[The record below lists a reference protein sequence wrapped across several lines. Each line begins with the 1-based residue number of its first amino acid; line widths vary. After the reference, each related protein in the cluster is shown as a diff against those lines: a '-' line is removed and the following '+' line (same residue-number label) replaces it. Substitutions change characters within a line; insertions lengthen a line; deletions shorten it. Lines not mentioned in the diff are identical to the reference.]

1 MTPKTAG
8 NKPLSRSL
16 KIYQKIAIAFVILSF
31 ILLLFVLYLS
41 VSSAV
46 INITP
51 VPQVVSTNVTVDVVP
66 SATLEGQISGYV
78 VNKIFTQSDVYYLP
92 EQGSTPVEEKA
103 GGIVTLINETTNN
116 QPLIATT
123 RLLSEEG
130 VLFKIDESVTVPAN
144 GQIDVVAHADEPG
157 LNGEIGP
164 TQFTIPG
171 LAQSLQDKIYA
182 VSVDKM
188 QGGISYIRIL
198 QESDLNDAQTVL
210 TDKILESAKA
220 EFEQQIDTTVFNG
233 SKYSIE
239 VVERVADYQ
248 PGEEVGSFTISLT
261 LNVTGVFFDLKAIE
275 DYAKADLQTRISE
288 NYNLDSISEDGVQI
302 EVKSADN
309 EKQSATLGVY
319 IDGMAVISESS
330 DVLDK
335 DRLIGRS
342 PSEVITILE
351 ASELIDKVSV
361 EFTPFWLK
369 RVPTLKDHIKIIVE

>member
-1 MTPKTAG
+1 
-8 NKPLSRSL
+8 
-16 KIYQKIAIAFVILSF
+16 
-31 ILLLFVLYLS
+31 
-41 VSSAV
+41 
-46 INITP
+46 
-51 VPQVVSTNVTVDVVP
+51 
-66 SATLEGQISGYV
+66 
-78 VNKIFTQSDVYYLP
+78 
-92 EQGSTPVEEKA
+92 
-103 GGIVTLINETTNN
+103 
-116 QPLIATT
+116 
-123 RLLSEEG
+123 
-130 VLFKIDESVTVPAN
+130 
-144 GQIDVVAHADEPG
+144 
-157 LNGEIGP
+157 
-164 TQFTIPG
+164 
-171 LAQSLQDKIYA
+171 
-182 VSVDKM
+182 
-188 QGGISYIRIL
+188 L

>member
-103 GGIVTLINETTNN
+103 GGIVTLINETTND

-130 VLFKIDESVTVPAN
+130 VLFRIDESVTVPAN
-144 GQIDVVAHADEPG
+144 GQVDVIAHADEPG
-157 LNGEIGP
+157 LTGEIGP

-188 QGGISYIRIL
+188 QGGISYIRTL

-210 TDKILESAKA
+210 TDKILEGAKV
-220 EFEQQIDTTVFNG
+220 EFEQQIDTAVFNG

-239 VVERVADYQ
+239 VVERVADQQ
-248 PGEEVGSFTISLT
+248 PGDEAGSFAISLT

-275 DYAKADLQTRISE
+275 DYAKADLQTRISD
-288 NYNLDSISEDGVQI
+288 NYNLDNISEDGVQI

-342 PSEVITILE
+342 PAEVITILE
-351 ASELIDKVSV
+351 ASELIDRVSV